1 VTTIVNLPAQGEV
14 LIAGDDL
21 QFAVA
26 LTQPPAPGEVPE
38 PVDIGAVTA
47 VTAVLKQTAV
57 AADNAGVTYTIGN
70 GLTVT
75 NSAGGLLT
83 WDIPRSDVGG
93 NRWYRIYVTDALSRD
108 GTALAGRLILQ
119 DG

>member
-14 LIAGDDL
+14 LIEGDDL
-21 QFAVA
+21 EFAAA
-26 LTQPPAPGEVPE
+26 LTYQGSPLNLGS
-38 PVDIGAVTA
+38 VTS
-47 VTAVLKQTAV
+47 VTAVLKQTAL
-57 AADNAGVTYTIGN
+57 AADSTGKTYTVGN

-75 NSAGGLLT
+75 DSATGMLT
-83 WDIPRSDVGG
+83 WNVPRADVGS
-93 NRWYRIYVTDALSRD
+93 NRRYRIYVTDTLGRD